1 VSSPDAISIAKLNA
15 AKKAVEYVLDA
26 EVIGIGTGS
35 TVEKFIEVLAGYKS
49 DLRDRVFTGS
59 SIDTV
64 LKLSKLGFKVADPL
78 SLRKLEVYVDGADEV
93 DPSLNMIKGGGAAL
107 TLEKLLT
114 FYSRKRVFIVDHTKL
129 VSRLGEKHPV
139 PIDVLPQ
146 AVNMVLSYLMEKGY
160 NVQIRYPHKGKYGP
174 VVSDIGG
181 VIIDVEVP
189 DGADPVV
196 LEKELKLIPGV
207 IETGIFINLA
217 DYVIVGYPD
226 RSEVKAKKLS
236 R

>member
-1 VSSPDAISIAKLNA
+1 MSSSDAISRAKLNA

-26 EVIGIGTGS
+26 EVIGVGTGS
-35 TVEKFIEVLAGYKS
+35 TVEKFIEVLARYKS

-64 LKLSKLGFKVADPL
+64 LKLSKLGFKVVDPL
-78 SLRKLEVYVDGADEV
+78 SLQKLEVYVDGADEV

-114 FYSRKRVFIVDHTKL
+114 FYSRKRIFIVDHTKL
-129 VSRLGEKHPV
+129 VLRLGEKHPV

-146 AVNMVLSYLMEKGY
+146 AVNMVLSYLMERGY

-181 VIIDVEVP
+181 VIIDVKVP
-189 DGADPVV
+189 DGTDPVV

-226 RSEVKAKKLS
+226 RSEVKVRKLS